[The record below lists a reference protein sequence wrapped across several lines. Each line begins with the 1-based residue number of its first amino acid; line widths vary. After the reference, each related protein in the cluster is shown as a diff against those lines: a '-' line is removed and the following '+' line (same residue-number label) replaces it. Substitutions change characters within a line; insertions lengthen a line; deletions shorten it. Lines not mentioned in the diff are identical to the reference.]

1 MTKNNDPPKK
11 VALVTGAGRNIG
23 REIALSLAASGMAVA
38 VNVRSSVAEGQSVAE
53 EIVSAGGQALLCVAD
68 VADQQAVVQVVGNI
82 QAQWGRLDV
91 VVNNAAVRRE
101 SKLDEIS
108 AADWHR
114 ILAIILDGAFFCVQ
128 AALPL
133 LKQSDE
139 PSIINIGG
147 MTGHSGAANRLH
159 VVTAKAG
166 LAGMTR
172 AMAHELAADG
182 ITVNCVAPGMIDTVR
197 HTGSSA
203 ANPEHRR
210 RHQTLLA
217 RHGTASEVAQAVVW
231 LAGNGARFVTGQ
243 VIHVNGGAYL
253 GG

>member
-1 MTKNNDPPKK
+1 MSKEPLASR

-23 REIALSLAASGMAVA
+23 REIALNLAASGVAIA
-38 VNVRSSVAEGQSVAE
+38 VNVRSSVEEGQAVVD
-53 EIVSAGGQALLCVAD
+53 EINAHNGHALLCVAD
-68 VADQQAVVQVVGNI
+68 VAEQHAVREMVAEI
-82 QAQWGRLDV
+82 ERQWGRLDIL
-91 VVNNAAVRRE
+91 VNNAAVRRE
-101 SKLDEIS
+101 AKLDDIS

-114 ILAIILDGAFFCVQ
+114 IVAIILDGAFFCTQ

-133 LKQSDE
+133 LRKSEQAT
-139 PSIINIGG
+139 IVNIGG

-172 AMAHELAADG
+172 ALAHELAPDG

-197 HTGSSA
+197 RAASSA
-203 ANPEHRR
+203 ASPDHRR
-210 RHQTLLA
+210 RHHTLLA
-217 RHGTASEVAQAVVW
+217 RHGTAADIAQNVVW
-231 LAGNGARFVTGQ
+231 LAGDGARFVTGQ